1 MGKELFDVMVVP
13 GCGKG
18 LVARTYIPRGTRIIS
33 EAPLFSISNFAQT
46 SLTDIVA
53 YVTSIL
59 KKLPKDQQRG
69 FLGLHNAFIRQAS
82 PFYGIVRTNSLPF
95 GPESPELGLFLTCA
109 RLNHSCSPNANHSWN
124 SDTRTESVH
133 AIRDID
139 PGEEIT
145 ICYQSSQSSHSNR
158 ASRQDELLKMFG
170 FECHCM
176 ICVLPA
182 EDSRES
188 DQRRAEIEELD
199 RIIGSGELLV
209 RNAPRALGACRTIIE
224 HLEDEGIQ
232 DMRVARAY
240 YDAFQ
245 ICVSNGDMARASVFA
260 RKHIE
265 EVICCEGEDAPGLKE
280 RQAFVDK
287 PETHRLAGVS
297 NMWESKLSDRARSDH
312 DDFEG
317 WLWKRAV
324 YV

>member
-1 MGKELFDVMVVP
+1 MTSKMYDVMFVP

-18 LVARTYIPRGTRIIS
+18 VIARTYIPRGTRIIS

-46 SLTDIVA
+46 SLQDIVA
-53 YVTSIL
+53 YVTTIL
-59 KKLPKDQQRG
+59 KQLPKDDQRG

-95 GPESPELGLFLTCA
+95 GPDSPELGLFLTCA

-124 SDTRTESVH
+124 SETKMENVH

-145 ICYQSSQSSHSNR
+145 ICYQSAQSSHQDR

-176 ICVLPA
+176 ICDLP
-182 EDSRES
+182 EDESLES
-188 DQRRAEIEELD
+188 DQRRHEIDQLD
-199 RIIGSGELLV
+199 RIIGSGDLLMYDG
-209 RNAPRALGACRTIIE
+209 PKALGACRTIIE

-240 YDAFQ
+240 YDSFQ
-245 ICVSNGDMARASVFA
+245 ICVSNGDIARASVFA

-265 EVICCEGEDAPGLKE
+265 EMMVCEGDDAPGLKE
-280 RQAFVDK
+280 RQAFVEN
-287 PETHRLAGVS
+287 PGSHRLAGVS
-297 NMWESKLSDRARSDH
+297 NQWESKLEDRARSDH
-312 DDFEG
+312 ADFEG
-317 WLWKRAV
+317 WLWRRAI
-324 YV
+324 Y